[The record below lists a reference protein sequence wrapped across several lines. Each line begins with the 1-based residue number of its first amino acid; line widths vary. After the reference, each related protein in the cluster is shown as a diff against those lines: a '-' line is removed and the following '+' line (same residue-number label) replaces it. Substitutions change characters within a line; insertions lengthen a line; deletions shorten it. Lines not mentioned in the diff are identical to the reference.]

1 MSYKRE
7 LRIKNYTKV
16 FDEMLGILFLMDF
29 GLTTNISV
37 LPKLRRRKIWAI
49 HSFMSLRQASIVD
62 CFAMVSGLA
71 DMYS

>member
-1 MSYKRE
+1 MTALEATETPSRCSEMSS
-7 LRIKNYTKV
+7 
-16 FDEMLGILFLMDF
+16 ILFLMDF

-37 LPKLRRRKIWAI
+37 LPELRRIKLWAI
-49 HSFMSLRQASIVD
+49 HYFMYLRQASIVD